1 MKKNL
6 VLALSLCAVSMFTS
20 CKSRESAYRQAYEQA
35 MTAEKNQTE
44 QQAVVSQPVTTEPVV
59 TPEVVTTTTTQTTV
73 VEDHSDVREIQGEL
87 SVIAGN
93 PLQTYSVVVGSFVT
107 QVNAEGQYSRLRNE
121 GYDSR
126 IVKTNE
132 TINGQ
137 TGWFRV
143 VASSFADKA
152 SAVQSRNTL
161 RQTYP
166 GAWLLYRK

>member
-6 VLALSLCAVSMFTS
+6 VLALSLCAVVMFTS

-44 QQAVVSQPVTTEPVV
+44 QQTVVSQPVTTEPVV
-59 TPEVVTTTTTQTTV
+59 SQEVVTSAPQTEV

-93 PLQTYSVVVGSFVT
+93 PLKLYSVVVGSYVT
-107 QVNAEGQYSRLRNE
+107 QANAEGQYSRLRNE

-143 VASSFADKA
+143 VASSFVDKA